1 MTDTEKF
8 TSGAMTM
15 PKHSIRAA
23 LDHAAHCVRAIP
35 TGWDEENLSHN
46 VESNYPE
53 LSICECEAVARI
65 TLGGQHPLD
74 RDHDRAM
81 LGIH

>member
-1 MTDTEKF
+1 MRKRL
-8 TSGAMTM
+8 
-15 PKHSIRAA
+15 IRDA
-23 LDHAAHCVRAIP
+23 LDHATECLRAIS

-53 LSICECEAVARI
+53 LTLCECEAIARI

-81 LGIH
+81 LGIR